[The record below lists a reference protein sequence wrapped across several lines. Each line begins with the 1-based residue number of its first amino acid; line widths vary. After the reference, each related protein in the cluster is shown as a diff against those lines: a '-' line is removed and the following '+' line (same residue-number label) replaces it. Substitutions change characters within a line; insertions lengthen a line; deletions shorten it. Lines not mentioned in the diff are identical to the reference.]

1 MATTTIEKVD
11 RDKKINV
18 TVVDFIQNNR
28 KILFTVMLG
37 IIVIFGGLI
46 AAIVIQDT
54 LQTKAIGKV
63 EGFRERYEAL
73 RAEINEPSKEE
84 EVRALEDELKTFASG
99 IFSYAGAR
107 AYAILGNIYGDKKS
121 WAEAQE
127 AWTNAARK
135 APKAY
140 LAPVALYNA
149 AVAAEEQGSVET
161 AVALYTECIG
171 FLDFPA
177 AHRAQFAIG
186 RLQESLNNYDAAID
200 AYQGVINNWQS
211 EGNWVNLAQSRIIA
225 LNILRSEEQD

>member
-1 MATTTIEKVD
+1 MATTIIEKAEK
-11 RDKKINV
+11 DKKIND
-18 TVVDFIQNNR
+18 TLVDFIQNNR

-37 IIVIFGGLI
+37 VIVIFAVLI
-46 AAIVIQDT
+46 AAVAIQDT

-63 EGFRERYEAL
+63 EGLRERYEAL
-73 RAEINEPSKEE
+73 RVEINEASKEE

-107 AYAILGNIYGDKKS
+107 AYSLLGNIYGDKKS

-135 APKAY
+135 APKTY

-149 AVAAEEQGSVET
+149 AVAAEEQGSIE
-161 AVALYTECIG
+161 AAIALYTECMD
-171 FLDFPA
+171 FSDFPA

-186 RLQESLNNYDAAID
+186 RLEESLNNYDAAIA
-200 AYQGVINNWQS
+200 AYQGVINNWQN
-211 EGNWVNLAQSRIIA
+211 EWDWVYLAQSRIIA
-225 LNILRSEEQD
+225 LNILQSKE